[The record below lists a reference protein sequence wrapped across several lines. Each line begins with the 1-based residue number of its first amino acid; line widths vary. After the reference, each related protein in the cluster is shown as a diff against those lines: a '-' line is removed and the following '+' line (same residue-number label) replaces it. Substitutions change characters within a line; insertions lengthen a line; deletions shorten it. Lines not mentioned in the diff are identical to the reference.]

1 MNIFWFFLMTLS
13 SLFALI
19 SGTTEQTEAALFAAV
34 DDAVSLAVRL
44 LGLMAFWSGMMH
56 ILKES
61 GAMEK
66 VSALLSPLLKLL
78 FPDSFR
84 HAETRNAMASNIAA
98 NLLGLGN
105 AATPLGLR
113 AMRLFKNSSEA
124 GLFVLLNTTGFCL
137 LPTTILSLRTQAGAA
152 HPSSVIPLIWLTSLL
167 SVLFAVT
174 LGKITGGRKK

>member
-1 MNIFWFFLMTLS
+1 MNIFWFFLMALS

-19 SGTTEQTEAALFAAV
+19 TGTTAQTEAALFAAIG
-34 DDAVSLAVRL
+34 DAVSLAIRL

-66 VSALLSPLLKLL
+66 VSTLLSPLLKYL

-84 HAETRNAMASNIAA
+84 HSETRDAIASNIAA

-113 AMRLFKNSSEA
+113 AMHLFKNKSEA

-137 LPTTILSLRTQAGAA
+137 LPTTILSLRAQAGAENPA
-152 HPSSVIPLIWLTSLL
+152 SVIPLIWLTSLL
-167 SVLFAVT
+167 SVCFAVT